1 MSLTKTIK
9 VILTCVC
16 SSSMLEELGV
26 KALGERDSMALGPA
40 TIRHYHVSMSQ
51 QTQLFH

>member
-1 MSLTKTIK
+1 MYLNKRLL
-9 VILTCVC
+9 ILTCVC

-40 TIRHYHVSMSQ
+40 TTRHYHVSMVIR
-51 QTQLFH
+51 HNKNN